1 MSLYCVRVFF
11 PQLCVKVYDF
21 LVFLSVWIKCH
32 LVDFSLFYFYLLIK
46 FTTSTKVTHFRKFL
60 FPVLLYQIS
69 KNVKETRVNTHSHT
83 QTISLFHTALTH
95 TLKRCVVV
103 LVRSIFS
110 HSPSLLY
117 IKWYFQI
124 FIDQEVKRHLVFF
137 YQF

>member
-1 MSLYCVRVFF
+1 MRVFF

-32 LVDFSLFYFYLLIK
+32 LVVFPCFYFYLLIK
-46 FTTSTKVTHFRKFL
+46 FTTSTKNTHFRKFL

-69 KNVKETRVNTHSHT
+69 KNVKETRVTRTHTHS
-83 QTISLFHTALTH
+83 QTISHSRAALTH
-95 TLKRCVVV
+95 TLKRCVDVS
-103 LVRSIFS
+103 VRSIFS

-117 IKWYFQI
+117 IKWYFQT
-124 FIDQEVKRHLVFF
+124 FIDQEVKRHLFF